1 MHRIPKSLN
10 STKYKYSTHNPVV
23 RLLMGRFIAKVLGH
37 VEDSKPKSV
46 LDIGCG
52 EGVIT
57 EMIGRQFPNGMVV
70 GTDIDEGLLYKGT
83 SSDVNNL
90 VVSEMPFHCFQPNSF
105 DLVIMT
111 EVLEH
116 LEQPKAALKAISKIT
131 KGYALIT
138 VPHEPIWR
146 IENMLRLKY
155 LKDWGNTPGHIQHFS
170 KGSFYRLLEEVFSEV
185 RVSTSFPWLVA
196 ICRK

>member
-1 MHRIPKSLN
+1 MRNNQQQIKSV
-10 STKYKYSTHNPVV
+10 TYKYITRNPVV
-23 RLLMGRFIAKVLGH
+23 RWLMGRFIAKVLGH
-37 VEDSKPKSV
+37 AEDSKPNSV
-46 LDIGCG
+46 LDIGWG

-57 EMIGRQFPNGMVV
+57 ELFMRKFPNGMVV
-70 GTDIDEGLLYKGT
+70 GTDIDERLLHKGT
-83 SSDVNNL
+83 SSVVNNL
-90 VVSEMPFHCFQPNSF
+90 VVSKMPFHCFQPEIF

-155 LKDWGNTPGHIQHFS
+155 LKD
-170 KGSFYRLLEEVFSEV
+170 
-185 RVSTSFPWLVA
+185 
-196 ICRK
+196 